1 VTKASI
7 GQLVP
12 PLTMLWGVKSAS
24 VVTVQAK
31 QLWDHK
37 GAPAVQA
44 YYQKQLEA
52 ARQTEWGAKVEAEA
66 LKLQEKYNASQVK
79 PAVDAVGAALTPALA
94 AFGRFW
100 EAHVAPHIVPR
111 SKEAIAWTIE
121 KAEPVANFLAVQ
133 SAKAAAVMAKFSIA
147 QMRTFLVWL
156 KVEWQERIGPKAEQ
170 AIEEGKVL
178 AKERLAEVGQ
188 VFGINPQS
196 IPNQTPSNP

>member
-1 VTKASI
+1 
-7 GQLVP
+7 
-12 PLTMLWGVKSAS
+12 MLWGVKSAS

-94 AFGRFW
+94 VL
-100 EAHVAPHIVPR
+100 EAD
-111 SKEAIAWTIE
+111 
-121 KAEPVANFLAVQ
+121 
-133 SAKAAAVMAKFSIA
+133 
-147 QMRTFLVWL
+147 
-156 KVEWQERIGPKAEQ
+156 GD
-170 AIEEGKVL
+170 
-178 AKERLAEVGQ
+178 
-188 VFGINPQS
+188 
-196 IPNQTPSNP
+196 